1 MQPKVRKLP
10 RWLSDKESTGSAGDA
25 GSVLGSG
32 RAPGEGN
39 GSPLWYSYMGNP
51 MDREPG
57 GLTVHEGAKELDM
70 KSDLA
75 VTAKVR
81 KFREL

>member
-1 MQPKVRKLP
+1 
-10 RWLSDKESTGSAGDA
+10 
-25 GSVLGSG
+25 
-32 RAPGEGN
+32 
-39 GSPLWYSYMGNP
+39 
-51 MDREPG
+51 MDREPD
-57 GLTVHEGAKELDM
+57 GLSVHEGAKELDM